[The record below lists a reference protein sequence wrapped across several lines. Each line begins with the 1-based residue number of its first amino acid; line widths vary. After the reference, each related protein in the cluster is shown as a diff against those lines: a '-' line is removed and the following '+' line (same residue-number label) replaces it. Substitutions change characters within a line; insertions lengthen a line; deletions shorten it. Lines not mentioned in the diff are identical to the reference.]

1 VADDAEQAVGSAD
14 QLASNTRRTEDSL
27 ANEGVRA
34 VRVGQKQDVAAKLTG
49 YTRAELLELAH
60 PLKIPNAARMRKLEL
75 IKAIL
80 ATYPVKAR
88 S

>member
-1 VADDAEQAVGSAD
+1 VADNAEQAAGSAD
-14 QLASNTRRTEDSL
+14 QLVSDAHRLEDSL
-27 ANEGVRA
+27 ANEGVRP
-34 VRVGQKQDVAAKLTG
+34 VRAGQKQDVAAKVTE
-49 YTRAELLELAH
+49 YAKAELLELGH

-80 ATYPVKAR
+80 ARSLAKAR